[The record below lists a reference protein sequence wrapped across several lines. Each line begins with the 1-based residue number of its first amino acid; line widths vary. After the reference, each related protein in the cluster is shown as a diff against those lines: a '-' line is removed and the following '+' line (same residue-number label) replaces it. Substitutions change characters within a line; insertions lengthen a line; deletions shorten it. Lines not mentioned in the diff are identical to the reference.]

1 MTPNIKIISPKN
13 SDSTFLLSLFFEY
26 SQNSHF
32 YAHLYDHLFLRFLED
47 KYRVKGEV
55 GSGILKIVIEG
66 KLQSK
71 FPPPEFF
78 FLENFSFKDIEAEK
92 NRIFL
97 EALSFISGHRWLV
110 HNLIQYQQKNKN
122 ILLEYLKFLKNDFIF
137 EKEEI
142 FKNLKLTH
150 AIIYAPFSIGKDFK
164 KEIYEIATSFSLKKA
179 KKKNTL
185 LEREKAPPEKDFVF
199 PAYSIVVPISSVIE
213 AYKLVLI
220 AKIFREEVEK
230 KLIQA
235 GIAYSCQLEMNKDFT
250 GRIFS
255 TLVSLVDLENYE
267 KFLNIAEKLVKNP
280 PVNKK
285 VLEETKKKLIEKLNE
300 KNKHSFLKLEDEIM
314 QELEWKATKPFSVSR
329 KIELVKKINLEN
341 LYNWWRNKVSEGLE
355 FTLFY

>member
-1 MTPNIKIISPKN
+1 MTPNIKIISPKK

-32 YAHLYDHLFLRFLED
+32 YAHLYDHLFFRLLGD

-55 GSGILKIVIEG
+55 GSGILKIIIEG
-66 KLQSK
+66 KMQ
-71 FPPPEFF
+71 PR
-78 FLENFSFKDIEAEK
+78 FLSRFLLLEDCVSKDIEVERS
-92 NRIFL
+92 RIVL
-97 EALSFISGHRWLV
+97 ETLSYVYGHRWLV

-122 ILLEYLKFLKNDFIF
+122 LLLKHIRFLKNNFVF

-150 AIIYAPFSIGKDFK
+150 AVIYAPSSIGKNFK
-164 KEIYEIATSFSLKKA
+164 KVIDEIATSFSLKRV
-179 KKKNTL
+179 KKNTL
-185 LEREKAPPEKDFVF
+185 LRREKKPPGKDFVF

-220 AKIFREEVEK
+220 AKIFKEEVEK
-230 KLIQA
+230 KLIKK
-235 GIAYSCQLEMNKDFT
+235 GIAYNCQLEINKDFT
-250 GRIFS
+250 RRIFS
-255 TLVSLVDLENYE
+255 TLISLVDLENYE
-267 KFLNIAEKLVKNP
+267 KFFNIAEKLVKNP

-285 VLEETKKKLIEKLNE
+285 IFEETKKKLIEELNE

-314 QELEWKATKPFSVSR
+314 QKLEWGTTKPLSVKR

-341 LYNWWRNKVSEGLE
+341 LYDWWRNKVSEGLE